1 MYYKSFLSISQVVLY
16 ENIPSGALLA
26 LFFLFTWTDVWG
38 FILNLNVQLF
48 TSYKMMSYICLQVSI
63 PPVKMNAAQ
72 VYILR
77 EDPLVRIPET

>member
-1 MYYKSFLSISQVVLY
+1 
-16 ENIPSGALLA
+16 
-26 LFFLFTWTDVWG
+26 
-38 FILNLNVQLF
+38 
-48 TSYKMMSYICLQVSI
+48 MSYICLQVSI